1 MVSPST
7 SLLFVENL
15 RKHFPIG
22 IGFPPWQPAAH
33 VRAVDNIS
41 FDVSAGE
48 TLGVVGESGCGKSTM
63 ARLLIHL
70 IEPDTGDIKLN
81 GLTIGAK
88 DGIPIP
94 SMRSQVQMVFQ
105 DSYASLNPR
114 MPIEESIAFGPIS
127 DGVSHKEAMER
138 SIDLMAKVGLE
149 PAMFL
154 HRYPHELSGGQ
165 GKE

>member
-1 MVSPST
+1 MVSPGT

-70 IEPDTGDIKLN
+70 IEPDTGDIKL
-81 GLTIGAK
+81 GQKTEFRFLLCVAK
-88 DGIPIP
+88 YRWC
-94 SMRSQVQMVFQ
+94 SRTVMLRSTHVC
-105 DSYASLNPR
+105 L
-114 MPIEESIAFGPIS
+114 
-127 DGVSHKEAMER
+127 
-138 SIDLMAKVGLE
+138 
-149 PAMFL
+149 
-154 HRYPHELSGGQ
+154 
-165 GKE
+165 